1 MKLIQRLAL
10 PLGLA
15 LLLTAC
21 GGSAI
26 EIPAGSDVTI
36 QKRDGVEVRGTL
48 VAIQPEQIIVDTAG
62 VRTEVPR
69 RDIRSI
75 SATSLEVVRQ
85 DGGRE
90 TREPIGTTG
99 SGPNAGDDGREARN
113 PIARLFDRGPEY
125 REVTIP
131 AGTLLPASLQ
141 SALTSDATRVE
152 APVRATLRRPVL
164 VDGVEAL
171 PAGTTVYG
179 SVTSAQESGRVKGRA
194 ALSFR
199 FNRIDTLDGGR
210 AAIASNTITRVAP
223 ATKKKDAAK
232 IAGGAAGGAIVGGL
246 LGGGDGAAKGAAV
259 GGAAGTGVVLATK
272 GEEVR
277 LTVGTPI
284 SVRLTAPLTVRVP
297 IER

>member
-1 MKLIQRLAL
+1 MKLIHRLAL

-21 GGSAI
+21 GGSSI
-26 EIPAGSDVTI
+26 EIPAGSEITV

-48 VAIQPEQIIVDTAG
+48 VEVQPEQIVLDAGG

-69 RDIRSI
+69 REIRSI
-75 SATSLEVVRQ
+75 SATSLEVVRPEP
-85 DGGRE
+85 GGD

-99 SGPNAGDDGREARN
+99 NGSADSRS

-131 AGTLLPASLQ
+131 SGTLLPAALQ
-141 SALTSDATRVE
+141 SPLASDSTRVE

-171 PAGTTVYG
+171 PAGTTIYG
-179 SVTSAQESGRVKGRA
+179 TVTGAERSGRVKGRA
-194 ALSFR
+194 SLAFR
-199 FNRIDTLDGGR
+199 FNRIDTPEGGR
-210 AAIASNTITRVAP
+210 ASVSSATITRVAP
-223 ATKKKDAAK
+223 GTKNRDAAK
-232 IAGGAAGGAIVGGL
+232 IAGGAAGGAIIGGL
-246 LGGGDGAAKGAAV
+246 VGGGDGAAKGAAA
-259 GGAAGTGVVLATK
+259 GGAAGTGVVLATR
-272 GEEVR
+272 GDEVR
-277 LTVGTPI
+277 LKEGTPV

-297 IER
+297 VKE

>member
-1 MKLIQRLAL
+1 MRLIQHLIL
-10 PLGLA
+10 VSGLA

-21 GGSAI
+21 GGSSI
-26 EIPAGSDVTI
+26 EIPAGSGITV

-48 VAIQPEQIIVDTAG
+48 VAVQPEQIVLDAGG

-69 RDIRSI
+69 REIRSI
-75 SATSLEVVRQ
+75 SATSLEVVRHERSG
-85 DGGRE
+85 D

-99 SGPNAGDDGREARN
+99 AGSAGGDSRN

-131 AGTLLPASLQ
+131 SGTLLPAALQ
-141 SALTSDATRVE
+141 SALASDSTRVE

-171 PAGTTVYG
+171 AAGTTIYG
-179 SVTSAQESGRVKGRA
+179 TVTGAERSGRVKGRA
-194 ALSFR
+194 SLAFR
-199 FNRIDTLDGGR
+199 FNRIDTPEGVR
-210 AAIASNTITRVAP
+210 ASLSSATITRVAP
-223 ATKKKDAAK
+223 GTKNRDAAK

-246 LGGGDGAAKGAAV
+246 IGGGDGAAKGAAA
-259 GGAAGTGVVLATK
+259 GGAAGTGVVLATR
-272 GEEVR
+272 GDEVR
-277 LTVGTPI
+277 LKEGTPV

-297 IER
+297 VEE